1 MVCQQQVV
9 ATGMNHQR
17 PHCFPRQHCCM
28 ALPAHRYAA
37 AVSPQERHATQPNPH
52 LRGSLRSVR
61 GQRGRRSSH
70 SPSATSEDAG
80 GGSIKPNWYLRV
92 AKSDVQTQ

>member
-1 MVCQQQVV
+1 MPPRH
-9 ATGMNHQR
+9 TR
-17 PHCFPRQHCCM
+17 P
-28 ALPAHRYAA
+28 
-37 AVSPQERHATQPNPH
+37 NIPH

-70 SPSATSEDAG
+70 SPSATSADAG

-92 AKSDVQTQ
+92 AKSGVQTQWHGCP